1 MSVQIVV
8 LKELLK
14 SIGKIS
20 DIFKEGQKQKKWSAK
35 RSVSGI
41 LVGASITDMAQNGL
55 NWMNIIL
62 SFIAVLP
69 LIFSVFS
76 DTKKGQC
83 CKTPKV

>member
-1 MSVQIVV
+1 MIDE
-8 LKELLK
+8 KEL
-14 SIGKIS
+14 
-20 DIFKEGQKQKKWSAK
+20 DEAAKEGQIKKKWSAK

>member
-1 MSVQIVV
+1 VKIVV

-20 DIFKEGQKQKKWSAK
+20 DVFKEGQKQKKWSAK

-41 LVGASITDMAQNGL
+41 LVGASVTDMAQNGL
-55 NWMNIIL
+55 TELNIIL

-76 DTKKGQC
+76 DTKKSGC
-83 CKTPKV
+83 SKKCNI